1 MQCWSAHAVSLRDAC
16 KPLQAFMAV
25 NVAAPRSSVKMC
37 EKPARRHPTTDSGAS
52 SAHIIRP
59 LRDPVAADQ
68 EQASLSAW
76 RMIAAN
82 LVIRHPRAD
91 ERADWEPLWKGYQ
104 AFYKVVISDET
115 TTATWARLHDP
126 DEPMGILGAYVDAR
140 LCGIAHYL
148 FHRSCWTVGD
158 YCYLQD
164 LFVAENARHLGLGR
178 ALIAAVEER
187 ARRAGASRLYWLTHE
202 SNASARALY
211 DKLAERSGFIQY
223 RKLF

>member
-1 MQCWSAHAVSLRDAC
+1 MPRSRAICAACMCRGSASARRPDRGTRDWRGRLTPEAGLRTGHAAMRAMAGLCALGHGLPDDRLTLRRSMQCWSAHAVSLRDAC

-104 AFYKVVISDET
+104 SFHLKNSSLVLLAF
-115 TTATWARLHDP
+115 RL
-126 DEPMGILGAYVDAR
+126 
-140 LCGIAHYL
+140 
-148 FHRSCWTVGD
+148 
-158 YCYLQD
+158 
-164 LFVAENARHLGLGR
+164 
-178 ALIAAVEER
+178 
-187 ARRAGASRLYWLTHE
+187 
-202 SNASARALY
+202 
-211 DKLAERSGFIQY
+211 
-223 RKLF
+223 